1 MKKERKL
8 ETRRKKANLLIQ
20 ERDSLTSRGS
30 NGVGGRIQVLLLGHQ
45 WRKLYVRVP
54 REMEVGQKVVGKSS
68 PAKCFKL
75 ASQNSNALIMINKF
89 II

>member
-1 MKKERKL
+1 L
-8 ETRRKKANLLIQ
+8 EVESKCCFLAIISMEKA
-20 ERDSLTSRGS
+20 
-30 NGVGGRIQVLLLGHQ
+30 V
-45 WRKLYVRVP
+45 YVP